1 MGEEIIK
8 VTDFTV
14 EAVERRIISN
24 FVEKHHYSHSVNG
37 VQHIQCFALFKE
49 GKFGF
54 DKEMIGAAMYCYPS
68 MPSTAKKYNPIN
80 PDRCWELR
88 RFVCIDDTPKNTE
101 SYFISQCHKWIKQNT
116 DIEVIVSF
124 ADLEEGHTGVI
135 YKASNFHLYGQTG
148 GGTKLMV
155 DGVLRHNRSLNQS
168 KRTFGRTLKRR
179 YLAGDKDV
187 YQVKPSHYLEII
199 DRRYSLTKNAWDVI
213 AYDKVISNEKLK
225 TFWYEN
231 CYYSEKEWNKL
242 KKMTI

>member
-1 MGEEIIK
+1 MDMQKYQKIIGYLRVMWSMYQLTK
-8 VTDFTV
+8 VSDFIV
-14 EAVERRIISN
+14 ESVPRSAIQP
-24 FVEKHHYSHSVNG
+24 FVEKWHYSHSTNG
-37 VQHIQCFALFKE
+37 VQHTQCFALFD
-49 GKFGF
+49 GMT
-54 DKEMIGAAMYCYPS
+54 MIGAAMYCYPS

-116 DIEVIVSF
+116 NIEVIVSF
-124 ADLEEGHTGVI
+124 ADLEEGHECII
-135 YKASNFHLYGQTG
+135 YKASNFYLYGQTG

-187 YQVKPSHYLEII
+187 YQVKVKPKNIYVYYLNKKI
-199 DRRYSLTKNAWDVI
+199 K
-213 AYDKVISNEKLK
+213 KKL
-225 TFWYEN
+225 
-231 CYYSEKEWNKL
+231 L
-242 KKMTI
+242 K

>member
-1 MGEEIIK
+1 
-8 VTDFTV
+8 
-14 EAVERRIISN
+14 
-24 FVEKHHYSHSVNG
+24 
-37 VQHIQCFALFKE
+37 LFRE

-116 DIEVIVSF
+116 NIEVIVSF
-124 ADLEEGHTGVI
+124 ADLEEGHEGII
-135 YKASNFHLYGQTG
+135 YKASNFYLYGQTG

-179 YLAGDKDV
+179 YQAGDPDV
-187 YQVKPSHYLEII
+187 YQVKVKPKNIYVYYLN
-199 DRRYSLTKNAWDVI
+199 K
-213 AYDKVISNEKLK
+213 KVKKKL
-225 TFWYEN
+225 
-231 CYYSEKEWNKL
+231 L
-242 KKMTI
+242 KQ